1 MNTLS
6 ASYLLL
12 NSLDNQVDKNRIHE
26 GQISKNKGILT
37 HTPLLKMPN
46 SHGIL
51 DNIALELPSLLSVY
65 KERVAIDSIPILD
78 YTADALEEKYVSRA
92 STIIGNL
99 VHAYYYNN
107 SSLYDP
113 LPKSLQ
119 IAFKELSKRLGKKTY
134 YRSMYDAFYYNWQYL
149 NSNNRTMDFDTL
161 GLLLPVF
168 GDETERIFHL
178 SVILSEYYFTEALE
192 LITLTQNAIINRD
205 NILIIEYL
213 DRLIDIITKIIE
225 YVLMKVSFIPDS
237 KYYMNPIVW
246 GRTFAIIAQP
256 RFKGEA
262 GLSGVASPMFHIL
275 DNFMGR
281 KNYDTNMG
289 QQLTDKHNF
298 LPDNIVEF
306 IHAVGKVSLVDYI
319 KKEKNN
325 GVSRSFQRLMDVY
338 WGEYGWLGLH
348 RRKVFG
354 VMHLVFKAGRVITN
368 GGQKDDIIGNIG
380 IETLDQDLTLAIKER
395 EELIN
400 TCPFAKKVIAKKLT
414 KVSNSL
420 QLDVTNLKVRMLPGD
435 KICLIPANAI
445 YSTQQIL
452 KLLEV
457 KGDECIQLNQQWKNS
472 LETRNVKTSVIDIFT
487 FISFMEIRQLSNVT
501 INNIIHYF
509 SLEGSIDKTNIN
521 GCDFYDLMFLI
532 KNLGKNIR
540 DIFLSDEVGYNKIC
554 DFSNPIIPRTYSIS
568 SIKEEVATVDLSIK
582 DTDYITTIQDS
593 FDSFTDVRKKGLINQ
608 TLIDSNLQQQ
618 VLASHIPS
626 FNFRLNIQKS
636 EDLIMFAAGIGISP
650 FLSFLEKRVNDN
662 SANNILFYS
671 IKNLEE
677 FHYQEELI
685 NLVKKGY
692 LKLYLNVT
700 SSINTKIKLEHNNIV
715 VRYNRIN
722 TFFEDQFYLDYV
734 KSISNYSS
742 YIYICGNSGYSNM
755 ILDNIR
761 SIIPSQQFH
770 SLFAAKRVCI
780 EVFTNEQEYQTLPS
794 VNYSSLC
801 SRNNKKDGYWICIEG
816 VVYDISSYL
825 DIHPGGTQIL
835 CSIAG
840 MVVDYF
846 YRKVHAK
853 NSEAD
858 GWLGMYKIG
867 RLNTYNNS
875 TLYVTWVKT
884 LNIVVEIQNIYSNNT
899 ECAQHNNASY
909 LISFNCDNFLEV
921 HFVYIKKTIENLY
934 QHIKQKFPDN
944 NFTKTL
950 SLEQHSLT
958 LDLFNAISNVIACYK
973 IDMLDISKTNTRLN
987 KSYSKVNNH
996 ILFFIKEIKDLLVQ
1010 GLMIIEKYIETTQD
1024 FSCHKI
1030 TLKEIIAIFALIKL
1044 KIKEHLQKIV
1054 DLKLITINELKTFC
1068 SNNGFVV
1075 L

>member
-6 ASYLLL
+6 ESYLLL

-46 SHGIL
+46 SHSIL

-78 YTADALEEKYVSRA
+78 YTVDALEEKYVSRA
-92 STIIGNL
+92 STIISNL

-168 GDETERIFHL
+168 GDETERVFHL

-192 LITLTQNAIINRD
+192 IITLTQNAIINRD
-205 NILIIEYL
+205 NVLITEYL
-213 DRLIDIITKIIE
+213 DRLVNIITKIIE
-225 YVLMKVSFIPDS
+225 SVLMKVSFIPDS

-256 RFKGEA
+256 RFKEEV

-281 KNYDTNMG
+281 KKYNTNMG

-306 IHAVGKVSLVDYI
+306 IHAVGKVSLVDYV

-325 GVSRSFQRLMDVY
+325 RVSRSFQRLMDVY
-338 WGEYGWLGLH
+338 LGEYGWLGLH

-354 VMHLVFKAGRVITN
+354 VMHLVFKAGRVTTN
-368 GGQKDDIIGNIG
+368 GGQNGDIIGNIG
-380 IETLDQDLTLAIKER
+380 IESLDKDLTLAIKER

-400 TCPFAKKVIAKKLT
+400 TCPFANKSTAKKLT

-420 QLDVTNLKVRMLPGD
+420 QLDVSNLKVRMLPGD

-457 KGDECIQLNQQWKNS
+457 KGDECIKLNRQWKNS
-472 LETRNVKTSVIDIFT
+472 LEKRNVKTSVIDIFT
-487 FISFMEIRQLSNVT
+487 FISFMEIRQLSHVT
-501 INNIIHYF
+501 INNIINYF
-509 SLEGSIDKTNIN
+509 FLEESVDKTNIN
-521 GCDFYDLMFLI
+521 GRDFYDLMLFI
-532 KNLGKNIR
+532 KNLGKNIS
-540 DIFLSDEVGYNKIC
+540 DIFLSDAVGYNKIC

-568 SIKEEVATVDLSIK
+568 SIKEEISTVGLSIK
-582 DTDYITTIQDS
+582 DTDYTTKIQDS
-593 FDSFTDVRKKGLINQ
+593 LNSFTNVRKKGLINQ
-608 TLIDSNLQQQ
+608 TLIESDLQKQ

-626 FNFRLNIQKS
+626 FNFRLNVTRS

-650 FLSFLEKRVNDN
+650 FLSFLQKRVNDN

-692 LKLYLNVT
+692 LK
-700 SSINTKIKLEHNNIV
+700 
-715 VRYNRIN
+715 
-722 TFFEDQFYLDYV
+722 F
-734 KSISNYSS
+734 
-742 YIYICGNSGYSNM
+742 
-755 ILDNIR
+755 
-761 SIIPSQQFH
+761 
-770 SLFAAKRVCI
+770 
-780 EVFTNEQEYQTLPS
+780 
-794 VNYSSLC
+794 
-801 SRNNKKDGYWICIEG
+801 
-816 VVYDISSYL
+816 
-825 DIHPGGTQIL
+825 
-835 CSIAG
+835 
-840 MVVDYF
+840 
-846 YRKVHAK
+846 
-853 NSEAD
+853 
-858 GWLGMYKIG
+858 
-867 RLNTYNNS
+867 
-875 TLYVTWVKT
+875 
-884 LNIVVEIQNIYSNNT
+884 
-899 ECAQHNNASY
+899 
-909 LISFNCDNFLEV
+909 
-921 HFVYIKKTIENLY
+921 
-934 QHIKQKFPDN
+934 
-944 NFTKTL
+944 
-950 SLEQHSLT
+950 
-958 LDLFNAISNVIACYK
+958 
-973 IDMLDISKTNTRLN
+973 
-987 KSYSKVNNH
+987 
-996 ILFFIKEIKDLLVQ
+996 
-1010 GLMIIEKYIETTQD
+1010 
-1024 FSCHKI
+1024 
-1030 TLKEIIAIFALIKL
+1030 
-1044 KIKEHLQKIV
+1044 
-1054 DLKLITINELKTFC
+1054 
-1068 SNNGFVV
+1068 
-1075 L
+1075 